1 MQIDNPLGMNDWD
14 LKEFL
19 KAILI
24 IQIAV
29 YAVIILDSSGI
40 HTPVLRPLIAFT
52 YLTFVPGMVLLRALK
67 LHRLGSAQTVLYAAG
82 LSITT
87 VMFTGLCIN
96 KIYPLLGIEKP
107 IALTPLVVTLTAIV
121 LLLCIVAYVRDREFR
136 NPGGTSGITLSA
148 PFLSLSIIP
157 FLAIFGTYLLNFYQ
171 NNAVQLLLLVVIALL
186 VLLMAWSRFIP
197 DDLYP
202 YAVFVMALTLLYH
215 GSLISTYLA
224 GWDIF
229 SEYLV
234 AAPVLSN
241 GIWDSTLPALNNS
254 VLSLTMLAPI
264 MASVTGMTLVQVF
277 KVVYPLLY
285 ALVPVGLYVVYNR
298 MTETRVA
305 LLAVF
310 FFMAFFAFY
319 LEMVWLAKEEIAQ
332 LFLVLSLLLL
342 TDRQMNATMRGGLL
356 IVFVFSI
363 IVAHYATAYFFM
375 FVLLSGWLI
384 WRLEDRFNLQGRL
397 SRFRSP
403 IKEHVTDKVA
413 NNRRFQEARGSPI
426 NFVVILLFLV
436 LSFAWYVYLAGSV
449 SFTNALSV
457 MQTLFGT
464 TSEEFLNATASQG
477 LQLLTAQVS
486 GLHSVAQYLHY
497 VTQALIV
504 IGFVL
509 VFSKRIKTKF
519 ERLYLTLS
527 AGSLA
532 VLVAAVLAPHL
543 ASTLNTSRI
552 YALCLIFLAP
562 FAVLGGIAIYRWAC
576 GLRRIQWNDTR
587 LDSSLRLMSI
597 FFVVYL
603 LFNCGF
609 VYVIAHDPISSPW
622 LTGNE
627 SQYQIYSVQDVV
639 GGVWLNAAG
648 GKDLVIVD
656 SLNYYFLGS
665 VLSKGNIAQ
674 LYNWTSAASG
684 MDLPTP
690 SYWYFIASKNPD
702 VNLQATNA
710 VQQPRTNVSSANVNT
725 GSSFANKK
733 VIYDNGDVRIYY

>member
-14 LKEFL
+14 IKEFL

-24 IQIAV
+24 IQIAI
-29 YAVIILDSSGI
+29 YGVIILDSSGI
-40 HTPVLRPLIAFT
+40 HVPVLRPLIAFV
-52 YLTFVPGMVLLRALK
+52 YLTFVPGIVLLRALK
-67 LHRLGSAQTVLYAAG
+67 MHRLDNAQTVLYAVG
-82 LSITT
+82 LSIMT
-87 VMFTGLCIN
+87 VMFTGFCIN
-96 KIYPLLGIEKP
+96 TIYPRLGIEKP
-107 IALTPLVVTLTAIV
+107 IALTPLIVTLTAIV

-171 NNAVQLLLLVVIALL
+171 NNAVQLLLIVVIALL

-197 DDLYP
+197 DDLHP

-224 GWDIF
+224 GYDIF
-229 SEYLV
+229 AEYSV
-234 AAPVLSN
+234 AALVLSN
-241 GIWDSTLPALNNS
+241 GIWDSTFPALYNS
-254 VLSLTMLAPI
+254 ALSVSILAPI
-264 MASVTGMTLVQVF
+264 MATVTGMTLVQVF

-285 ALVPVGLYVVYNR
+285 ALVPVGLYVVYKR
-298 MTETRVA
+298 MTDTRVA
-305 LLAVF
+305 LLAAF
-310 FFMAFFAFY
+310 FFVAFFTFY

-342 TDRQMNATMRGGLL
+342 TDRQMNTITRGGLL

-363 IVAHYATAYFFM
+363 IVAHYATAYFFVFM
-375 FVLLSGWLI
+375 LMSAWLI
-384 WRLEDRFNLQGRL
+384 LQLEDRFNLQGRL

-403 IKEHVTDKVA
+403 TKEHVTDKVA
-413 NNRRFQEARGSPI
+413 NNRRFQEARGSPL
-426 NFVVILLFLV
+426 NVTVILLFLV

-449 SFTNALSV
+449 SFEHAVSV

-464 TSEEFLNATASQG
+464 TSEEFLNPTASQG

-519 ERLYLTLS
+519 ERPYLALS

-532 VLVAAVLAPHL
+532 LLVAAVLVPHV

-552 YALCLIFLAP
+552 YALCLVFLAP
-562 FAVLGGIAIYRWAC
+562 FAVLGAIAIYKWAC
-576 GLRRIQWNDTR
+576 GLRGIQWNDTR

-609 VYVIAHDPISSPW
+609 VYVIAHDPNSSPW

-627 SQYQIYSVQDVV
+627 SQYQIYSVQDVA
-639 GGVWLNAAG
+639 GGVWLSAAG
-648 GKDLVIVD
+648 GKDLVITD
-656 SLNYYFLGS
+656 SLTYFFVRS
-665 VLSKGNIAQ
+665 VLSKDNMARVDD
-674 LYNWTSAASG
+674 WTGAASG
-684 MDLPTP
+684 AEHLPAP

-702 VNLQATNA
+702 VNLQATN
-710 VQQPRTNVSSANVNT
+710 
-725 GSSFANKK
+725 KK